1 MEENQ
6 DGANVT
12 IHTPNKVSDAVDLH
26 KEHSTQNNI
35 PNNGG
40 EIQAEKVPVTN
51 DIREYYENPGKFIY
65 HSPISES
72 EREEPNSNN
81 DE

>member
-12 IHTPNKVSDAVDLH
+12 IHTPDKVSDAVDLH
-26 KEHSTQNNI
+26 KEHSTQQNI

-40 EIQAEKVPVTN
+40 EIQAEKDGESGWSYHNSVTN
-51 DIREYYENPGKFIY
+51 PEYIDKRI
-65 HSPISES
+65 
-72 EREEPNSNN
+72 ERNGTIMDDRYGE
-81 DE
+81 